1 MERDGKSAD
10 SRAVT
15 WSTGRFVIKYVA
27 VIVLTRPTLGN
38 AAMTVPPFRS
48 MSLIF
53 RISTSATTTAPRLE
67 RPSSLSRLL
76 YSLPLRDSAAPKGL
90 GCRGRFADI
99 YLPHHNFIRPG
110 PSRDRGTPMGSQP
123 PPPYGGTPYY
133 PPIEG
138 MLTRRNVFALNVL
151 RLVSGDVTLRGLAH
165 FLTISG
171 AMLAALASL
180 AGGLG
185 SKRTTDMQNLGLL
198 IWAGVLLNV
207 AWLIFVWIG
216 PA

>member
-1 MERDGKSAD
+1 
-10 SRAVT
+10 
-15 WSTGRFVIKYVA
+15 
-27 VIVLTRPTLGN
+27 
-38 AAMTVPPFRS
+38 
-48 MSLIF
+48 
-53 RISTSATTTAPRLE
+53 
-67 RPSSLSRLL
+67 
-76 YSLPLRDSAAPKGL
+76 
-90 GCRGRFADI
+90 
-99 YLPHHNFIRPG
+99 
-110 PSRDRGTPMGSQP
+110 MGSQP

-151 RLVSGDVTLRGLAH
+151 GLLGIYLAILLRLVSGEVTLRGLAH

-207 AWLIFVWIG
+207 AWLIFIWIG